1 MSTKVA
7 PWRTSLDTWVHSP
20 RVQNVIMAVIVINSI
35 TIGLETAV
43 HGASPTARAL
53 HLLDHAAL
61 AVFVTEILIKLAAM
75 GPRRFFSSGWNVF
88 DFLVVA
94 VALVPG
100 AGPLSVLRTLRILR
114 LLRVIKF
121 MPSLRR
127 VVEALIRSLP
137 GISAI
142 ALLMLMIFYVAA
154 VMSTAMFG
162 QAFPDWF
169 GSLGRSL
176 YTLFQVMTLESWSM
190 GIVRPVM
197 EHSPWAWAF
206 FVPFILVSAFT
217 MLNLFVAVIVDTMGQ
232 MDTEDADSPG
242 NRTDAADT
250 PDAPDAS
257 GGAAGA
263 GALVKEDAAGGPAPQ
278 EITKTNP
285 DPSSGPSGQDA
296 IEPIQAVS
304 AQTAIELLS
313 EIRALRAEVA
323 ALRAGRHAREAGG
336 GSMRQDPPEEGRQA
350 PARR

>member
-7 PWRTSLDTWVHSP
+7 PWRASLDTWVHSS
-20 RVQNVIMAVIVINSI
+20 RVQNVIMAVIVINSV

-43 HGASPTARAL
+43 HGTSPTARIL

-61 AVFVTEILIKLAAM
+61 AIFVAEILIKLAAM

-94 VALVPG
+94 VALIPG

-169 GSLGRSL
+169 GNLGRSL

-232 MDTEDADSPG
+232 MDTDDEHSPG
-242 NRTDAADT
+242 SQADT
-250 PDAPDAS
+250 PDE
-257 GGAAGA
+257 AAGA
-263 GALVKEDAAGGPAPQ
+263 GALEAQALVKEDAAAGPEPQ
-278 EITKTNP
+278 EVAKTNP
-285 DPSSGPSGQDA
+285 EPSSGTTGQA
-296 IEPIQAVS
+296 AVEQIQAVS

-323 ALRAGRHAREAGG
+323 ALRAGRDTGL
-336 GSMRQDPPEEGRQA
+336 GSTSQDQ
-350 PARR
+350 PADR

>member
-1 MSTKVA
+1 MSTRVA
-7 PWRTSLDTWVHSP
+7 LRRAQLDAWIHSP

-43 HGASPTARAL
+43 HGASPAARLL
-53 HLLDHAAL
+53 HLLDHIAL
-61 AVFVTEILIKLAAM
+61 VVFVGEIIVKIAAM
-75 GPRRFFSSGWNVF
+75 GPRRFFSSGWNIF

-121 MPSLRR
+121 LPSLRR
-127 VVEALIRSLP
+127 VVEALMLSLP

-142 ALLMLMIFYVAA
+142 AVLMLMIFYVAA

-176 YTLFQVMTLESWSM
+176 YTLFQIMTLESWSM

-232 MDTEDADSPG
+232 MDSTSQQDAAAPETTADLPQEQAEGTTPTESTRGAS
-242 NRTDAADT
+242 ADT
-250 PDAPDAS
+250 PAVGTGSAHS
-257 GGAAGA
+257 A
-263 GALVKEDAAGGPAPQ
+263 Q
-278 EITKTNP
+278 EEISKTNP
-285 DPSSGPSGQDA
+285 EALAGDGDPIPARLSPTVPEGGEGLA
-296 IEPIQAVS
+296 
-304 AQTAIELLS
+304 ELLA
-313 EIRALRAEVA
+313 EMRALRAEVA
-323 ALRAGRHAREAGG
+323 ALHAQHDDAHR
-336 GSMRQDPPEEGRQA
+336 
-350 PARR
+350 

>member
-61 AVFVTEILIKLAAM
+61 AVFVAEILIKLAAM

-154 VMSTAMFG
+154 IMSTAMFG

-242 NRTDAADT
+242 NRTEDADSTGNQTDAADT

-323 ALRAGRHAREAGG
+323 ALRAGRDAREA
-336 GSMRQDPPEEGRQA
+336 
-350 PARR
+350 AR

>member
-1 MSTKVA
+1 
-7 PWRTSLDTWVHSP
+7 
-20 RVQNVIMAVIVINSI
+20 MAVIVINSI

-43 HGASPTARAL
+43 HGASPMARIL
-53 HLLDHAAL
+53 HLLDHIAL
-61 AVFVTEILIKLAAM
+61 AVFVGEIAIKIPAM

-121 MPSLRR
+121 LPSLRR
-127 VVEALIRSLP
+127 VVEALMLSLP

-142 ALLMLMIFYVAA
+142 AVLMLMIFYVAA

-169 GSLGRSL
+169 GSLGKSL
-176 YTLFQVMTLESWSM
+176 YTLFQIMTLESWSM

-232 MDTEDADSPG
+232 MDAAGQEETTDPQQDEAAGTAPAQSRPG
-242 NRTDAADT
+242 EGPDT
-250 PDAPDAS
+250 PVS
-257 GGAAGA
+257 GA
-263 GALVKEDAAGGPAPQ
+263 GASHPARE
-278 EITKTNP
+278 EILKTNP
-285 DPSSGPSGQDA
+285 EALAGDEGRAPARLAPTSPGTG
-296 IEPIQAVS
+296 EGL
-304 AQTAIELLS
+304 TELLA
-313 EIRALRAEVA
+313 EMRALRAEVA
-323 ALRAGRHAREAGG
+323 ALRAQHDDG
-336 GSMRQDPPEEGRQA
+336 A
-350 PARR
+350 PQR